1 MRKRAMKVLLC
12 GTLSLSITTALS
24 INSFSVEIVKRDV
37 MKANE
42 EIIAQVSEVEEESIE
57 YVETPSEELFEEVYS
72 GEDIIE
78 ESPGVEDFSDPL
90 IIIEDESSSEE
101 TALETLS
108 YTEEDLE
115 YMIMVLTGECQNRSF
130 EEQLEFGSV
139 ILNRVNHPDY
149 PNTIKEV
156 CLQKGQ
162 YACFRDGNA
171 YRTPTEDSINAAAH
185 LLTYGSVSPSN
196 VVYQAKFKQGKG
208 VYKKIGSDI
217 FCYK

>member
-1 MRKRAMKVLLC
+1 MNKKAMKVLLC
-12 GTLSLSITTALS
+12 SALSLSVTMALS
-24 INSFSVEIVKRDV
+24 INSFSVEIVKRDI
-37 MKANE
+37 MRANE
-42 EIIAQVSEVEEESIE
+42 EIIALQLLEVEEESIE
-57 YVETPSEELFEEVYS
+57 YVETPSDELFEEVYS
-72 GEDIIE
+72 GEDVIE
-78 ESPGVEDFSDPL
+78 EAPDQDDFSDPL
-90 IIIEDESSSEE
+90 IIIEEE
-101 TALETLS
+101 TSTEAETLS
-108 YTEEDLE
+108 YTDEDLE

-139 ILNRVNHPDY
+139 VLNRVNHPDY

-171 YRTPTEDSINAAAH
+171 YRTPTEDTINAAVW

-196 VVYQAKFKQGKG
+196 VVYQAYFKQGKG
-208 VYKKIGSDI
+208 VYKRIGKDI

>member
-1 MRKRAMKVLLC
+1 MNKKAMKVLLC
-12 GTLSLSITTALS
+12 SALSLSVTMALS

-42 EIIAQVSEVEEESIE
+42 EVIAQAQLVVEEYVE
-57 YVETPSEELFEEVYS
+57 YVETPSEELFEELYS

-78 ESPGVEDFSDPL
+78 EAPDQDDFSDTL
-90 IIIEDESSSEE
+90 IIIEEE
-101 TALETLS
+101 TSTEVETLS
-108 YTEEDLE
+108 YTDEDLE

-139 ILNRVNHPDY
+139 VLNRVNHPDY

-162 YACFRDGNA
+162 FACFRDGNA
-171 YRTPTEDSINAAAH
+171 YRTPTEDTINAAVW

-196 VVYQAKFKQGKG
+196 VVYQAHFKQGKG
-208 VYKKIGSDI
+208 VYKRIGKDI

>member
-1 MRKRAMKVLLC
+1 MNKKAMKVLLC
-12 GTLSLSITTALS
+12 SALSLSVTMALS

-42 EIIAQVSEVEEESIE
+42 EVIAQAQLVVEEYVE
-57 YVETPSEELFEEVYS
+57 YVETPSEELFEELYS

-78 ESPGVEDFSDPL
+78 EAPDQDDFSDTL
-90 IIIEDESSSEE
+90 IIIEEE
-101 TALETLS
+101 TSTEAETLS
-108 YTEEDLE
+108 YTDEDLE

-139 ILNRVNHPDY
+139 VLNRVNHPDY

-162 YACFRDGNA
+162 FACFRDGNA
-171 YRTPTEDSINAAAH
+171 YRTPTEDTINAAVW

-196 VVYQAKFKQGKG
+196 VVYQAHFKQGKG
-208 VYKKIGSDI
+208 VYKRIGKDI

>member
-1 MRKRAMKVLLC
+1 MKKAMKVLLC
-12 GTLSLSITTALS
+12 NTLSLSIMMALS
-24 INSFSVEIVKRDV
+24 INSFGNVTVIKRDV
-37 MKANE
+37 MKTNE
-42 EIIAQVSEVEEESIE
+42 EIIAEQQLAVEEESVE

-72 GEDIIE
+72 GEELVEEPKLEDVVDDIIIIE
-78 ESPGVEDFSDPL
+78 ETT
-90 IIIEDESSSEE
+90 E
-101 TALETLS
+101 TSTEAETLP
-108 YTEEDLE
+108 YTDEDLQ

-139 ILNRVNHPDY
+139 VLNRKNHPDY
-149 PNTIKEV
+149 PNTIKDV

-171 YRTPTEDSINAAAH
+171 YRTPTEDSINAAVW

-196 VVYQAKFKQGKG
+196 VVYQAYFKQGKG
-208 VYKKIGSDI
+208 VYKRIGKDI

>member
-1 MRKRAMKVLLC
+1 MNKKAMKVLLC
-12 GTLSLSITTALS
+12 SALSLSVTVALS

-42 EIIAQVSEVEEESIE
+42 EVIAQAQLVVEEYVE
-57 YVETPSEELFEEVYS
+57 YVETPSEELFEELYS

-78 ESPGVEDFSDPL
+78 EAPDQDDFSDTL
-90 IIIEDESSSEE
+90 IIIEEE
-101 TALETLS
+101 TSTEAETLS
-108 YTEEDLE
+108 YTDEDLE

-139 ILNRVNHPDY
+139 VLNRVNHPDY

-162 YACFRDGNA
+162 FACFRDGNA
-171 YRTPTEDSINAAAH
+171 YRTPTEDTINAAVW

-196 VVYQAKFKQGKG
+196 VVYQAHFRQGKG
-208 VYKKIGSDI
+208 VYKRIGKDI

>member
-1 MRKRAMKVLLC
+1 MKVLLC
-12 GTLSLSITTALS
+12 STLSLSVTMALS
-24 INSFSVEIVKRDV
+24 INSFSVEIVKRDI
-37 MKANE
+37 MRANE
-42 EIIAQVSEVEEESIE
+42 EIIALQLLEVEEESIE
-57 YVETPSEELFEEVYS
+57 YVETPSDELFEEVYS
-72 GEDIIE
+72 GEDVIE
-78 ESPGVEDFSDPL
+78 EAPDQDDFSDPL
-90 IIIEDESSSEE
+90 IIIEEE
-101 TALETLS
+101 TSTEAETLS
-108 YTEEDLE
+108 YTDEDLE

-139 ILNRVNHPDY
+139 VLNRVNHPDY

-171 YRTPTEDSINAAAH
+171 YRTPTEDTINAAVW

-196 VVYQAKFKQGKG
+196 VVYQAYFKQGKG
-208 VYKKIGSDI
+208 VYKRIGKDI

>member
-1 MRKRAMKVLLC
+1 MIKRAMKVLLC
-12 GTLSLSITTALS
+12 GTLSLSITTGLS

-42 EIIAQVSEVEEESIE
+42 EIIAQAQLVVEEYVE
-57 YVETPSEELFEEVYS
+57 YVETPSEELFEELYS

-78 ESPGVEDFSDPL
+78 EAPDQDDFSDTL
-90 IIIEDESSSEE
+90 IIIEEE
-101 TALETLS
+101 TSTEAETLS
-108 YTEEDLE
+108 YTDEDLE

-139 ILNRVNHPDY
+139 VLNRVNHPDY

-162 YACFRDGNA
+162 FACFRDGNA
-171 YRTPTEDSINAAAH
+171 YRTPTEDTINAAVW

-196 VVYQAKFKQGKG
+196 VVYQAHFRQGKG
-208 VYKKIGSDI
+208 VYKRIGKDI

>member
-1 MRKRAMKVLLC
+1 MNKKAMKVLLC
-12 GTLSLSITTALS
+12 SALSLSVTVALS

-42 EIIAQVSEVEEESIE
+42 EIIAQTQLVVEEYME
-57 YVETPSEELFEEVYS
+57 YVETPSEELFEELYS

-78 ESPGVEDFSDPL
+78 EAPDQDDFSDTL
-90 IIIEDESSSEE
+90 IIIEEE
-101 TALETLS
+101 TSTEAETLS
-108 YTEEDLE
+108 YTDEDLE

-139 ILNRVNHPDY
+139 VLNRVNHPDY

-162 YACFRDGNA
+162 FACFRDGNA
-171 YRTPTEDSINAAAH
+171 YRTPTEDTINAAVW

-196 VVYQAKFKQGKG
+196 VVYQAHFRQGKG
-208 VYKKIGSDI
+208 VYKRIGKDI

>member
-1 MRKRAMKVLLC
+1 MKVLLC
-12 GTLSLSITTALS
+12 SALSLSVTMALS
-24 INSFSVEIVKRDV
+24 INSFSVEIVKRDI
-37 MKANE
+37 MRANE
-42 EIIAQVSEVEEESIE
+42 EIIALQLLEVEEESIE
-57 YVETPSEELFEEVYS
+57 YVETPSDELFEEVYS
-72 GEDIIE
+72 GEDVIE
-78 ESPGVEDFSDPL
+78 EAPDQDDFSDPL
-90 IIIEDESSSEE
+90 IIIEEE
-101 TALETLS
+101 TSTEAETLS
-108 YTEEDLE
+108 YTDEDLE

-139 ILNRVNHPDY
+139 VLNRVNHPDY

-171 YRTPTEDSINAAAH
+171 YRTPTEDTINAAVW

-196 VVYQAKFKQGKG
+196 VVYQAYFKQGKG
-208 VYKKIGSDI
+208 VYKRIGKDI

>member
-1 MRKRAMKVLLC
+1 MKVLLC
-12 GTLSLSITTALS
+12 SALSLSVTMALS

-42 EIIAQVSEVEEESIE
+42 EVIAQAQLVVEEYVE
-57 YVETPSEELFEEVYS
+57 YVETPSEELFEELYS

-78 ESPGVEDFSDPL
+78 EAPDQDDFSDTL
-90 IIIEDESSSEE
+90 IIIEEE
-101 TALETLS
+101 TSTEAETLS
-108 YTEEDLE
+108 YTDEDLE

-139 ILNRVNHPDY
+139 VLNRVNHPDY

-162 YACFRDGNA
+162 FACFRDGNA
-171 YRTPTEDSINAAAH
+171 YRTPTEDTINAAVW

-196 VVYQAKFKQGKG
+196 VVYQAHFKQGKG
-208 VYKKIGSDI
+208 VYKRIGKDI